1 MMESVADFLTVRV
14 LTASQG
20 QMFETINKN
29 YKDFVQTYNY
39 AMDLE
44 TEVSS
49 LSTELETLTNKVKVV
64 VTTVERSGDSTLGW
78 DPEQARQVSNRAA
91 FTCTAAAVHPPHHLS
106 AGPPLQG
113 ACGYWKLTHP
123 RLQVNEQLDAY
134 SKSIDQG
141 EILQAA
147 SAVTAAVRTCTC
159 LSSHPL

>member
-1 MMESVADFLTVRV
+1 MESVADFLTVRV

-64 VTTVERSGDSTLGW
+64 VT
-78 DPEQARQVSNRAA
+78 
-91 FTCTAAAVHPPHHLS
+91 AV
-106 AGPPLQG
+106 
-113 ACGYWKLTHP
+113 
-123 RLQVNEQLDAY
+123 
-134 SKSIDQG
+134 
-141 EILQAA
+141 
-147 SAVTAAVRTCTC
+147 
-159 LSSHPL
+159 